1 MTMRSPNDHHP
12 SPPPLELSRWRKAP
26 HALMA
31 GGAALAV
38 FGAVVNPGEFG
49 NAWLLAFMFF
59 LSLAL
64 GALFLVMVHHLSDAG
79 WSVATRRVCE
89 HIASLLFPW
98 LAILFLPVALCRRH
112 IYTWMAIDPGSDTL
126 LKAKWPVFTQP
137 GFCVASAVIFGL
149 WWLLSSRLRYW
160 SLKQDE
166 TGEARCTR
174 RMRFHSGWGMVA
186 FALTLTFAGVL
197 WMQAVQYQWFS
208 AIYGVYFFASC
219 AWAALAALYLI
230 MVLLQRQRILDAVLR
245 HNQFY
250 FLGLLFFAFTVFQA
264 YAGFAQYFVV
274 WNANTPSETFWYL
287 IRENGSWW
295 WVSLLLIF
303 GHFLLPFFVLLPVK
317 AKTDFKVMLPVCGWA
332 LAMNFLDLSF
342 NILPAAHPHG
352 YPFKW
357 IPVQL
362 GCLAFMGGLLS
373 RVFLKN
379 FLRHAPF
386 PQKDPR
392 LPEARGMACPDS
404 EAIPDA
410 ASTTGGQP

>member
-1 MTMRSPNDHHP
+1 MSSPNEITP
-12 SPPPLELSRWRKAP
+12 LPPPLDLSGWRKAP
-26 HALMA
+26 AILMVIGGVLSA
-31 GGAALAV
+31 IGAAM
-38 FGAVVNPGEFG
+38 NPAEFG
-49 NAWLLAFMFF
+49 SAWLLAFMFF

-64 GALFLVMVHHLSDAG
+64 GALFLVMVHHLTDAG

-98 LAILFLPVALCRRH
+98 LAILFVPVILFGRQ
-112 IYTWMAIDPGSDTL
+112 IYSWMTIADPQGNTSL
-126 LKAKWPVFTQP
+126 NAKLPVFTRP
-137 GFCVASAVIFGL
+137 GFLIVSAIFFGI

-166 TGEARCTR
+166 TGVPLCTQ
-174 RMRFHSGWGMVA
+174 RMRFHSGWGIVV
-186 FALTLTFAGVL
+186 FAVTLTFSGVL

-219 AWAALAALYLI
+219 AWAALAAVYLI
-230 MVLLQRQRILDAVLR
+230 TVLLQRQRILDRVL
-245 HNQFY
+245 HDNQFY
-250 FLGLLFFAFTVFQA
+250 YLGLLFFAFTIFQA
-264 YAGFAQYFVV
+264 YIEFAQYFVI

-317 AKTDFKVMLPVCGWA
+317 AKSDFKIMLPVCAWA
-332 LAMNFLDLSF
+332 LAMNLLDLSF
-342 NILPAAHPHG
+342 NILPAQNTAG

-357 IPVQL
+357 IWLQL
-362 GCLAFMGGLLS
+362 GCLAFMGGFLS
-373 RVFLKN
+373 WAFLRN
-379 FLRHAPF
+379 FNRHAPF

-392 LPEARGMACPDS
+392 LLEAMGFHHGTPEEISG
-404 EAIPDA
+404 A
-410 ASTTGGQP
+410 APTTGGAQ

>member
-1 MTMRSPNDHHP
+1 MSSPNDNHP
-12 SPPPLELSRWRKAP
+12 LPPPLDLSRWRKAP
-26 HALMA
+26 AALMVVGA
-31 GGAALAV
+31 VLSVIGAA
-38 FGAVVNPGEFG
+38 VNPAEFG
-49 NAWLLAFMFF
+49 FSWLLSFMFF
-59 LSLAL
+59 LSLQL
-64 GALFLVMVHHLSDAG
+64 GALFLVMAHHLSDAG

-98 LAILFLPVALCRRH
+98 LAILFLPVAFFAKH
-112 IYTWMAIDPGSDTL
+112 IYSWMTIADPHGNTALS
-126 LKAKWPVFTQP
+126 AKWPVFTLP
-137 GFCVASAVIFGL
+137 GFYVTSGIFFGL

-166 TGEARCTR
+166 TGGARCTH
-174 RMRFHSGWGMVA
+174 RMRFHSGWGIVI

-219 AWAALAALYLI
+219 AWAALAAVYVI
-230 MVLLQRQRILDAVLR
+230 SVLLQRQRILDRVLR
-245 HNQFY
+245 GNQFY
-250 FLGLLFFAFTVFQA
+250 FLGLLFFAFTIFQA
-264 YAGFAQYFVV
+264 YIEFMQYFVI
-274 WNANTPSETFWYL
+274 WNANTPGETFWYL

-295 WVSLLLIF
+295 WVGLLLIF

-317 AKTDFKVMLPVCGWA
+317 AKTDFKIMLPVCAWA

-342 NILPAAHPHG
+342 NILPAQHPEG

-357 IPVQL
+357 LWLQL
-362 GCLAFMGGLLS
+362 GCLAFMGGFLGWA
-373 RVFLKN
+373 FLKN
-379 FLRHAPF
+379 FSRYAPF

-392 LPEARGMACPDS
+392 LAEAMGIYHPAADG
-404 EAIPDA
+404 IPDA